1 MNGETGDQ
9 FARTRWST
17 PPGRGAGT
25 AIHPTLVPTTSPGR
39 NTHARP
45 SIRDSSWSATGGS
58 RVTRRGGHGWSSTLT
73 SPILP
78 RGQGMAAAGEVVE
91 PQHPTISSPVSS
103 AGRTTP
109 SAVVPIRRSA
119 PTKIPPGVDMPTA
132 LSLVGVT
139 GITAY
144 CGLLDVG
151 RPEPGPTVVVFG
163 AVGGVGSSARS
174 RSSRGRR
181 VVGIAGG
188 ARNCDWFLD
197 QLGVD
202 EAPEHR
208 GGDLERCV
216 AHACPEDI
224 TSSSTT
230 SAQRPW
236 PPPSRTAP
244 RGRVVL
250 CVAVS
255 SYWGDAR
262 PGITHHVNLIVQRCT
277 VQGFL
282 VFAYTDRY
290 GEAVMGLAEWS
301 AAGSRP
307 GQGLPTIPT

>member
-1 MNGETGDQ
+1 
-9 FARTRWST
+9 
-17 PPGRGAGT
+17 
-25 AIHPTLVPTTSPGR
+25 
-39 NTHARP
+39 
-45 SIRDSSWSATGGS
+45 
-58 RVTRRGGHGWSSTLT
+58 
-73 SPILP
+73 
-78 RGQGMAAAGEVVE
+78 MA
-91 PQHPTISSPVSS
+91 PV
-103 AGRTTP
+103 
-109 SAVVPIRRSA
+109 RRSA

-144 CGLLDVG
+144 FGLLDVG
-151 RPEPGPTVVVFG
+151 RPEPGQTVVVSG
-163 AVGGVGSSARS
+163 AVDVGSSARS
-174 RSSRGRR
+174 RSSRGCR

-188 ARNCDWFLD
+188 ARNCDWLLN

-202 EAPEHR
+202 EALDHR
-208 GGDLERCV
+208 GGDLERRV

-230 SAQRPW
+230 STQRPW
-236 PPPSRTAP
+236 SPLLRTAP

-255 SYWGDAR
+255 SYWRDAR

-282 VFAYTDRY
+282 VFDYTDRY